1 MTMSKKHFQAIA
13 DILGSSY
20 QNNLHKYNDEKLLSS
35 FCDFFKK
42 ENPNFNKSTF
52 LKAVDKAN
60 KKNND
65 LVDAHRLLK
74 AENQFHKDCADQYKK
89 QARILQ
95 SKVKTYEADI
105 EEANR
110 KKLRSKLRSSNDLDK
125 SKSLW

>member
-1 MTMSKKHFQAIA
+1 M
-13 DILGSSY
+13 
-20 QNNLHKYNDEKLLSS
+20 N
-35 FCDFFKK
+35 KK
-42 ENPNFNKSTF
+42 EIIKQGIELYNKYYPN
-52 LKAVDKAN
+52 DKHTTAKEKTAFVNFFIDLHNLQN